1 MDLDFFSDLYK
12 DVHGIRPSKD
22 IIPTP
27 EFVDYLQCQLEYQL
41 AEDRANEDAS
51 INACMAHGAP
61 DIDTAMRWLEQA
73 DIHLQWV

>member
-1 MDLDFFSDLYK
+1 MDFDFFSDLYK
-12 DVHGIRPSKD
+12 DVHGFRPRG
-22 IIPTP
+22 IEPTS
-27 EFVDYLQCQLEYQL
+27 EMVDFLQRELDNQLDE
-41 AEDRANEDAS
+41 ERAIEDAS